1 MSDVVQTPS
10 GIPLEPVY
18 GPGDRGPTST
28 GEPPAPGEYPF
39 TRGNFASGYRGKTWT
54 FRQYSGFGT
63 AEESNGRYRYLLGQG
78 GTGLSV
84 ALDLPTQCGY
94 DSDDEEYGEEV
105 GRVGVAID
113 TLADAEVLFDG
124 IPLDKISTS
133 FTINGTAAILLA
145 FYVAAAEKKGVPRE
159 KLTGTIQNDILKEY
173 ASRGTWIWPPEPSL
187 RLIADTIEFCAAEV
201 PRFNAISVAG
211 AHFRDAGANAVQEMA
226 FTLAD
231 GVTYCDTVVE
241 RGRMTI
247 DKFAPQISFFFY
259 THGDFFEEIAKYRAG
274 RRRWATIVRERYGAT
289 TDKASMFRFG
299 CVAGGASL
307 YAPQAQN
314 NLVRVA
320 YESLAAVLGGVQSMF
335 TAAWDEPFALPSEE
349 SATLALRTQQIL
361 AYETGVTKVADP
373 LGGSYFVEA
382 LTDATE
388 AKIIEIMADLEAHG
402 GMVRSIEDG
411 YLQGLIADEAFKIHH
426 EVESGERP
434 VVGVNR
440 FVTDEPAPDIDTYEL
455 NAEGRDLQL
464 KRLAKVKAERDPVAV
479 QDALAALSRSAEGTD
494 NLMHR
499 LVDCANAYCTVG
511 EIGFRVESGVGRVPT
526 TGGVLMSESTPAQPN
541 PARVLVAKPGLDGHD
556 RGAKIVART
565 LRDAGFEVIYT
576 GIRQRIED
584 IVSIALQEDVKLVG
598 LSILSGAHVGL
609 TTRVVDALRA
619 ADAGDIA
626 VVVGGT
632 IPKADV
638 QKLLDVGA
646 AAVFPTG
653 TPLEDL
659 VSGVRALT
667 DKAEA

>member
-1 MSDVVQTPS
+1 MSEQVAPRVETPS

-18 GPGDRGPTST
+18 GPGDRAGD
-28 GEPPAPGEYPF
+28 PPAPGEYPF

-63 AEESNGRYRYLLGQG
+63 AEESNQRYRYLLGQG

-105 GRVGVAID
+105 GRVGVAVD
-113 TLADAEVLFDG
+113 TLADAEILFDS

-241 RGRMTI
+241 RGRMSI

-259 THGDFFEEIAKYRAG
+259 THGDFFEEIAKYRAVG
-274 RRRWATIVRERYGAT
+274 GAGPRSCASAMARPATRRRCSGSAACP
-289 TDKASMFRFG
+289 A
-299 CVAGGASL
+299 
-307 YAPQAQN
+307 APRCTRRRPQN

-320 YESLAAVLGGVQSMF
+320 YEALASVLGGVQSMF

-349 SATLALRTQQIL
+349 SATMALRTQQIL
-361 AYETGVTKVADP
+361 AYETGVATVADP

-388 AKIIEIMADLEAHG
+388 AKIIEIMDDLEQHG
-402 GMVRSIEDG
+402 GMVRCIEDG

-426 EVESGERP
+426 EIESGERP
-434 VVGVNR
+434 VVGVNK
-440 FVTDEPAPDIDTYEL
+440 FVIDEPAPDLATYEL
-455 NAEGRDLQL
+455 DAQGRDLQL
-464 KRLAKVKAERDPVAV
+464 KRLAKVKAERATLP
-479 QDALAALSRSAEGTD
+479 SRKHWPRCRA
-494 NLMHR
+494 R
-499 LVDCANAYCTVG
+499 RRA
-511 EIGFRVESGVGRVPT
+511 T
-526 TGGVLMSESTPAQPN
+526 T
-541 PARVLVAKPGLDGHD
+541 
-556 RGAKIVART
+556 I
-565 LRDAGFEVIYT
+565 
-576 GIRQRIED
+576 
-584 IVSIALQEDVKLVG
+584 
-598 LSILSGAHVGL
+598 
-609 TTRVVDALRA
+609 
-619 ADAGDIA
+619 
-626 VVVGGT
+626 
-632 IPKADV
+632 
-638 QKLLDVGA
+638 
-646 AAVFPTG
+646 
-653 TPLEDL
+653 
-659 VSGVRALT
+659 
-667 DKAEA
+667 

>member
-1 MSDVVQTPS
+1 MSQPVDPSVQTPS

-18 GPGDRGPTST
+18 GPAQRAAD
-28 GEPPAPGEYPF
+28 PPPPGTYPF

-63 AEESNGRYRYLLGQG
+63 AEESNRRYRYLLDQG

-94 DSDDEEYGEEV
+94 DSDDPEYGEEV
-105 GRVGVAID
+105 GRVGVAVD
-113 TLADAEVLFDG
+113 TLADAEILFDG

-145 FYVAAAEKKGVPRE
+145 FYVAAAEKKGLPRE

-320 YESLAAVLGGVQSMF
+320 YEAMAAVLGGVQSMF

-388 AKIIEIMADLEAHG
+388 EKIIEIMHDLEMHG
-402 GMVRSIEDG
+402 GMVRCIEDG
-411 YLQGLIADEAFKIHH
+411 YLQGLIADEAYKIHQ
-426 EVESGERP
+426 EVESGARP
-434 VVGVNR
+434 VVGVNK
-440 FVTDEPAPDIDTYEL
+440 FVTEEDAPEIATYEL
-455 NAEGRDLQL
+455 DAEGRDMQL
-464 KRLAKVKAERDPVAV
+464 KRLTTVKAERDGAAV
-479 QDALAALSRSAEGTD
+479 EAALAALARSADGDD
-494 NLMHR
+494 NLMHK
-499 LVDCANAYCTVG
+499 LIDCANAYCTVG
-511 EIGFRVESGVGRVPT
+511 EMVT
-526 TGGVLMSESTPAQPN
+526 TLKSVWGEFQQP
-541 PARVLVAKPGLDGHD
+541 
-556 RGAKIVART
+556 
-565 LRDAGFEVIYT
+565 
-576 GIRQRIED
+576 
-584 IVSIALQEDVKLVG
+584 
-598 LSILSGAHVGL
+598 
-609 TTRVVDALRA
+609 VV
-619 ADAGDIA
+619 
-626 VVVGGT
+626 
-632 IPKADV
+632 
-638 QKLLDVGA
+638 
-646 AAVFPTG
+646 F
-653 TPLEDL
+653 
-659 VSGVRALT
+659 
-667 DKAEA
+667 

>member
-1 MSDVVQTPS
+1 MTEFAHTAS
-10 GIPLEPVY
+10 GIPLQPSY
-18 GPGDRGPTST
+18 GPEDRKGA
-28 GEPPAPGEYPF
+28 EPPAPGSFPF
-39 TRGNFASGYRGKTWT
+39 TRGNFPTGYRGRLWT

-63 AEESNGRYRYLLGQG
+63 AEESNQRYRYLLGQG

-94 DSDDEEYGEEV
+94 DSDDPEVSEEV
-105 GRVGVAID
+105 GRVGVALD

-124 IPLDKISTS
+124 IPLDEISTS

-145 FYVAAAEKKGVPRE
+145 FYVAAAERSGVPRA
-159 KLTGTIQNDILKEY
+159 KLTGTVQNDILKEY

-231 GVTYCDTVVE
+231 GVTYCDTVLE

-247 DKFAPQISFFFY
+247 DQFAPQISFFFY

-289 TDKASMFRFG
+289 ADKAAMFRFG

-314 NLVRVA
+314 NVVRVA
-320 YESLAAVLGGVQSMF
+320 YEAMASVLGGVQSMF

-361 AYETGVTKVADP
+361 AHETGVARVADP

-388 AKIIEIMADLEAHG
+388 SRIVEIMDDLEQHG
-402 GMVRSIEDG
+402 GMVRAIEDG
-411 YLQGLIADEAFKIHH
+411 YLQGLIADEAYKIHQQ
-426 EVESGERP
+426 VESGELP

-440 FVTDEPAPDIDTYEL
+440 FVSDEPAPEIATYEL
-455 NAEGRDLQL
+455 DAEGRALQL
-464 KRLAKVKAERDPVAV
+464 KRLARVKAERSPDAV
-479 QDALAALSRSAEGTD
+479 RDTLAALQRAAEGD
-494 NLMHR
+494 VNLMGP
-499 LVDCANAYCTVG
+499 LIDCANAYCTVG
-511 EIGFRVESGVGRVPT
+511 E
-526 TGGVLMSESTPAQPN
+526 M
-541 PARVLVAKPGLDGHD
+541 
-556 RGAKIVART
+556 
-565 LRDAGFEVIYT
+565 
-576 GIRQRIED
+576 
-584 IVSIALQEDVKLVG
+584 
-598 LSILSGAHVGL
+598 
-609 TTRVVDALRA
+609 
-619 ADAGDIA
+619 
-626 VVVGGT
+626 
-632 IPKADV
+632 
-638 QKLLDVGA
+638 VGA
-646 AAVFPTG
+646 LKAVWGEFQQP
-653 TPLEDL
+653 
-659 VSGVRALT
+659 VVF
-667 DKAEA
+667 